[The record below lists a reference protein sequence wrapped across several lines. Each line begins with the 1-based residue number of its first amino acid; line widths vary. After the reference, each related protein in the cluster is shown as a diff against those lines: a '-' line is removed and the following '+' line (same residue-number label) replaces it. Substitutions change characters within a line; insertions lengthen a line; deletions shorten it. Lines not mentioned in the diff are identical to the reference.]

1 MSQQELDL
9 MLMQLKENLRGENL
23 EHLESAL
30 ADISASETEAEL
42 DRVRIRYIGRKSWLN
57 QKIKEEGQR
66 RKKERE
72 ILQVISNV
80 ENAFKEKEQ
89 SLAR

>member
-1 MSQQELDL
+1 

-30 ADISASETEAEL
+30 TDISTSETEAEL

-72 ILQVISNV
+72 ILQVISNI
-80 ENAFKEKEQ
+80 ENALKEKEQ
-89 SLAR
+89 SLVR